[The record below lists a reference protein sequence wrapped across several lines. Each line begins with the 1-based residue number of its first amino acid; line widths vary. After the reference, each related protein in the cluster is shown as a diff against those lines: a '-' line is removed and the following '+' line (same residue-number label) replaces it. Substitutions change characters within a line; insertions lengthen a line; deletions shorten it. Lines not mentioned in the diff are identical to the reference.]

1 MTSAYLPSTVG
12 GGDLVAELASIAPQA
27 GPNTGLWP
35 GLTIYRFTAPAGPTW
50 EEIQSLSLC
59 VVAQGRKA
67 VTVDGETYMY
77 DPFRYLVLSSHLHF
91 QAEILE
97 ATIGRPFLSLV
108 LQIEPDLVRQ
118 VSSDML
124 ERRTT
129 VFRSRE
135 AEAGAR
141 PPDACVSAL
150 DQELLGVVLR
160 FLRAVKTTADR
171 RVLAPL
177 YLQELVYRVLQR
189 EQYARLLA
197 LAAAQ
202 SASNPVSA
210 VLEYMRAHLYESLTV
225 ADLADLVSLSPSAFA
240 HLFRDVTGRSPYQFL
255 KEMRLD
261 RARELLVDGH
271 LTVARISKEVG
282 YASVS
287 HFISEFRGRF
297 GRRRAPTRPARL
309 RRRLPRR
316 LAMDSGLAARRHHRQ
331 RPRTAARHRLHRL
344 IRTSES
350 LARADRGGDGVPRR
364 GQRAL
369 PRVVIPAGRVIQE
382 VQVDDQ
388 AAVRS
393 AQVRALGGVQRV
405 PAAAVAGL
413 ARGAVAQWQQQAAG
427 VLAQPP
433 DVETASS
440 GAGSRKQPMRSTGDP
455 VAGRHR
461 QRTVP
466 CRPGSAATR
475 NAGRVVGPVRQARR
489 TQRIARR
496 QRALRMRPEQPFRPC
511 LHSSCACSGSSSAR
525 TAA

>member
-1 MTSAYLPSTVG
+1 M
-12 GGDLVAELASIAPQA
+12 
-27 GPNTGLWP
+27 
-35 GLTIYRFTAPAGPTW
+35 
-50 EEIQSLSLC
+50 
-59 VVAQGRKA
+59 AQGRKA
-67 VTVDGETYMY
+67 VTVGGETYMY

-97 ATIGRPFLSLV
+97 ATIGLPFLSLV

-135 AEAGAR
+135 AEAR

-189 EQYARLLA
+189 DQYARLLA
-197 LAAAQ
+197 LAAAE

-297 GRRRAPTRPARL
+297 GVTPRAYYDAQ
-309 RRRLPRR
+309 
-316 LAMDSGLAARRHHRQ
+316 A
-331 RPRTAARHRLHRL
+331 LHREL
-344 IRTSES
+344 DT
-350 LARADRGGDGVPRR
+350 
-364 GQRAL
+364 QRA
-369 PRVVIPAGRVIQE
+369 R
-382 VQVDDQ
+382 DDTG
-388 AAVRS
+388 AT
-393 AQVRALGGVQRV
+393 
-405 PAAAVAGL
+405 L
-413 ARGAVAQWQQQAAG
+413 A
-427 VLAQPP
+427 
-433 DVETASS
+433 
-440 GAGSRKQPMRSTGDP
+440 
-455 VAGRHR
+455 
-461 QRTVP
+461 
-466 CRPGSAATR
+466 
-475 NAGRVVGPVRQARR
+475 
-489 TQRIARR
+489 
-496 QRALRMRPEQPFRPC
+496 
-511 LHSSCACSGSSSAR
+511 
-525 TAA
+525 

>member
-1 MTSAYLPSTVG
+1 MTSGYLPSTVG

-59 VVAQGRKA
+59 IVAQGRKA

-118 VSSDML
+118 VSRDML

-135 AEAGAR
+135 AEAGAQ

-287 HFISEFRGRF
+287 HFISEFRVRF
-297 GRRRAPTRPARL
+297 GVTPRAYYDAQ
-309 RRRLPRR
+309 
-316 LAMDSGLAARRHHRQ
+316 A
-331 RPRTAARHRLHRL
+331 LHREL
-344 IRTSES
+344 DT
-350 LARADRGGDGVPRR
+350 
-364 GQRAL
+364 QRA
-369 PRVVIPAGRVIQE
+369 R
-382 VQVDDQ
+382 DDTG
-388 AAVRS
+388 AT
-393 AQVRALGGVQRV
+393 
-405 PAAAVAGL
+405 L
-413 ARGAVAQWQQQAAG
+413 A
-427 VLAQPP
+427 
-433 DVETASS
+433 
-440 GAGSRKQPMRSTGDP
+440 
-455 VAGRHR
+455 
-461 QRTVP
+461 
-466 CRPGSAATR
+466 
-475 NAGRVVGPVRQARR
+475 
-489 TQRIARR
+489 
-496 QRALRMRPEQPFRPC
+496 
-511 LHSSCACSGSSSAR
+511 
-525 TAA
+525 